1 MIPTIPIIPRDVVAE
16 KLAIAPTVLIRYEDR
31 GLVHAVREGSVE
43 GYSPAEVRRI
53 WTILSFQRDLG
64 INLAGVET
72 ILKLR
77 DEMARVHHRLNA
89 FARELSDLIERDGD
103 GDRDNRDRGSD
114 PGPDAGTKTD
124 A

>member
-1 MIPTIPIIPRDVVAE
+1 MIPTITIIPRDEVAE
-16 KLAIAPTVLIRYEDR
+16 KLAIAPAVLIRYEAR
-31 GLVHAVREGSVE
+31 GLVHAAREGDVE

-53 WTILSFQRDLG
+53 WTILTFQRDLG

-77 DEMARVHHRLNA
+77 DHMAQMHRRLDS
-89 FARELSDLIERDGD
+89 FARELSELI
-103 GDRDNRDRGSD
+103 DRDSGSD
-114 PGPDAGTKTD
+114 SDSDVETD

>member
-1 MIPTIPIIPRDVVAE
+1 MIPTIHIIPRDVVAE
-16 KLAIAPTVLIRYEDR
+16 KLAIAPAVLIRYEDR
-31 GLVHAVREGSVE
+31 GLVHAVREGDVE
-43 GYSPAEVRRI
+43 GYSPTEVRRI

-77 DEMARVHHRLNA
+77 DQMAQVHHRLDS
-89 FARELSDLIERDGD
+89 FTRELRDLIERDS
-103 GDRDNRDRGSD
+103 GSD
-114 PGPDAGTKTD
+114 FDSGSDVETD